1 MAEQKVELR
10 KIRDFSQN
18 IGDTF
23 LFIKQNFK
31 PLMIS
36 FLTIAGVFLLAG
48 AIVSGINQGNMGGN
62 LWEEVMAGR
71 SGRSRISLFEILN
84 GTYFL
89 AILLTWLGVTAMHV
103 VIISYMKLYEEKQN
117 QSSTTAEVWEVFKK
131 YFLQVLIYTI
141 PIYLLIAAGFVFCLL
156 PGIYLAVVLLP
167 FSTIIIIEDASFGT
181 AFSRCFEIIKENFWV
196 SLGIYFIVYLI
207 YGISSSIISLAIGA
221 VFGGVSYFTTENVST
236 TYGVIMGVAQA
247 LTFVFAVVFYV
258 SAVLHYFTLT
268 EKYEGTGILKR
279 LNNLGS
285 AGANFN
291 NIDEQY

>member
-71 SGRSRISLFEILN
+71 RGRSRVSLFDIFN

-89 AILLTWLGVTAMHV
+89 AILLTWIGVTAMHV

-131 YFLQVLIYTI
+131 YFFQVLIYTI
-141 PIYLLIAAGFVFCLL
+141 PIYLLIAAGFVFCLI

-167 FSTIIIIEDASFGT
+167 FSAIIIIEDASFGT
-181 AFSRCFEIIKENFWV
+181 AFSRCFEIIKENFWL

-221 VFGGVSYFTTENVST
+221 VFGGVSYFITENVST

-247 LTFVFAVVFYV
+247 FTFVFAIIFYV

-285 AGANFN
+285 TGANFN

>member
-1 MAEQKVELR
+1 
-10 KIRDFSQN
+10 
-18 IGDTF
+18 
-23 LFIKQNFK
+23 
-31 PLMIS
+31 
-36 FLTIAGVFLLAG
+36 
-48 AIVSGINQGNMGGN
+48 MGGN

-71 SGRSRISLFEILN
+71 RGRSRISLFEILN

-89 AILLTWLGVTAMHV
+89 AILLTWLGITAMHV

-131 YFLQVLIYTI
+131 YFFQVLIYTI

-156 PGIYLAVVLLP
+156 PGIYLGVVLLP

-247 LTFVFAVVFYV
+247 FTFVFAVVFYV